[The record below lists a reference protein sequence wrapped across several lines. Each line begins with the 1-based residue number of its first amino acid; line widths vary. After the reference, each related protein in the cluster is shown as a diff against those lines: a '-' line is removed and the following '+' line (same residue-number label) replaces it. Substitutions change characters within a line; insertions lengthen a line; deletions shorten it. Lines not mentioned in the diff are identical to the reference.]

1 MKHYQLTS
9 DAITGFVDFFFD
21 DMGYLVKF
29 DISQAELSQEQQIF
43 ILKKLPREIEELQNV
58 IGKSPSAKLTEIKF
72 EVTFEAFWNKYD
84 DKQMSSRKKTLL
96 KWNKMSD
103 TDRLKAFNFISLY
116 FSGIAPGTRKKYA
129 ETYLNAELWNN

>member
-21 DMGYLVKF
+21 DMGLLVKF
-29 DISQAELSQEQQIF
+29 DISNAQLSTEQQIF
-43 ILKKLPREIEELQNV
+43 ILKKLPRELAELQNV

-72 EVTFEAFWNKYD
+72 EVTFEAFWNKYE
-84 DKQMSSRKKTLL
+84 DKQMSSRKKALL
-96 KWNKMSD
+96 KWNKMNDSD
-103 TDRLKAFNFISLY
+103 KLKAYNFISMY
-116 FSGIAPGTRKKYA
+116 FTGLGNTRKKYA

>member
-9 DAITGFVDFFFD
+9 TAFEGFVDIYFN
-21 DMGYLVKF
+21 
-29 DISQAELSQEQQIF
+29 ELGLLTEFSTKEAQLSEMQQIWL
-43 ILKKLPREIEELQNV
+43 LKQMPREQSELENV
-58 IGKSPSAKLTEIKF
+58 IKGSGTAVLTEIKQEISF
-72 EVTFEAFWNKYD
+72 DAFWNKYD

-103 TDRLKAFNFISLY
+103 ADRLKAYNFISMY
-116 FSGIAPGTRKKYA
+116 FTGLGNTRKKYA

>member
-9 DAITGFVDFFFD
+9 TAFEGFVDIYFNELGLLTEFSTKEAQLSEKQQIWLLKQ
-21 DMGYLVKF
+21 MPR
-29 DISQAELSQEQQIF
+29 ELS
-43 ILKKLPREIEELQNV
+43 ELQNV
-58 IGKSPSAKLTEIKF
+58 IKGSGSAVLTEIKQ
-72 EVTFEAFWNKYD
+72 EISFEAFWNKYD
-84 DKQMSSRKKTLL
+84 DKQMSSRKKTLV

-103 TDRLKAFNFISLY
+103 TERLKAYNFISLY